1 MLPQLDK
8 VISFDYS
15 RIRSGLGLVVW
26 GIFKKV
32 VIANRLAVV
41 VNQVYSDPGS
51 YSGFET
57 IIATI
62 FFSFQIYTDF
72 SAYTDI
78 ARGSARMLGYDLMK
92 NFNQPYFATSIP
104 DFWRRWH
111 ISLTTWF
118 RDYLYIPLGGNRVS
132 KWRWYVNIMIVFLVS
147 GFWHGAAWSFIIWGG
162 FLHGI
167 FQMIDLWTQKS
178 RSKMNSFM
186 KIKENSFD
194 VLFFKRVWTFVL
206 VSFAWIFFRAE
217 TFEKAMLVISNSMNL
232 SFYQLLD
239 GSMYELG
246 LDSKDFTLAILL
258 IIGLL
263 AFWSIDKRYPI
274 RTWLYRKHI
283 ATRYIVYL
291 STIFFILI
299 FGYYGSEYNVDE
311 FIYFQF

>member
-1 MLPQLDK
+1 LALP
-8 VISFDYS
+8 
-15 RIRSGLGLVVW
+15 R
-26 GIFKKV
+26 
-32 VIANRLAVV
+32 
-41 VNQVYSDPGS
+41 
-51 YSGFET
+51 
-57 IIATI
+57 
-62 FFSFQIYTDF
+62 
-72 SAYTDI
+72 
-78 ARGSARMLGYDLMK
+78 ARMLGFDLMK
-92 NFNQPYFATSIP
+92 NFKQPYFATSIP

-147 GFWHGAAWSFIIWGG
+147 GFWHGAAWSFIIWG

-178 RSKMNSFM
+178 RRKMNSFM

-217 TFEKAMLVISNSMNL
+217 TFEKAMLVISNSIDL

-274 RTWLYRKHI
+274 RTWLYEKHI